1 MLHAVK
7 LLEMV
12 RDEPFPVT
20 PTLRHA
26 DPVPGISATT
36 VVTLQQEHLLQHQQL
51 HPLKQ
56 QWEQQQQPPPQ
67 QQQPYAPS
75 QQHQPSYPKQSR
87 LEEQASLT
95 EELALVRETKVICPL
110 DLLLELFKTC
120 HHSGCGQPL
129 MPKHHLIGLTVIIKE
144 NFPHLKISMRC
155 TPIIFKLLLR

>member
-1 MLHAVK
+1 MLHALK
-7 LLEMV
+7 PLEMV
-12 RDEPFPVT
+12 RDEPLPVT

-26 DPVPGISATT
+26 DPVPGVSATT
-36 VVTLQQEHLLQHQQL
+36 VVTLQQEQVQQPQPLEQREHLLQHQQL

-95 EELALVRETKVICPL
+95 EELAVVRETKVICPL

-120 HHSGCGQPL
+120 HHSSCGQPL
-129 MPKHHLIGLTVIIKE
+129 MPNII
-144 NFPHLKISMRC
+144 
-155 TPIIFKLLLR
+155 LLALR